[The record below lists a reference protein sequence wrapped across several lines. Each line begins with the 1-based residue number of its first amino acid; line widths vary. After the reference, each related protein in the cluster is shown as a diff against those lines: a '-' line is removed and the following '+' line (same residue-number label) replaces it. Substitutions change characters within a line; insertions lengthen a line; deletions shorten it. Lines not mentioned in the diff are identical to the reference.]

1 MIVNLSNITVPEMF
15 LESLPSII
23 KTRIIEKKYA
33 DGIDIGKDI
42 EIDPYGNLVDGY
54 IRYVVLVNHGC
65 KYADVTVVKSNNY
78 NEHKPKSVIY
88 VFAKHYEK
96 GKLYVWKLTNRTR
109 HKNLLE
115 IGAPV
120 LVATKNGKA
129 KVIVE
134 KIELLDKPPI
144 DINVRRVIE
153 CFRKSEDQ

>member
-65 KYADVTVVKSNNY
+65 KYADVTVVKSK
-78 NEHKPKSVIY
+78 NEHKTKSVIY
-88 VFAKHYEK
+88 VFFFLYEK
-96 GKLYVWKLTNRTR
+96 EKLYVWKLTNRTR

-115 IGAPV
+115 IGSRV

-134 KIELLDKPPI
+134 KIELLDEPPI